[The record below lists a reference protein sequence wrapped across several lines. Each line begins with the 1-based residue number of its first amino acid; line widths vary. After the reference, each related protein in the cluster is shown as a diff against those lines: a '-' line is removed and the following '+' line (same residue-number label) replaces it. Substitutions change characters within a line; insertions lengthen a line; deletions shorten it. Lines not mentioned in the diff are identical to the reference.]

1 MNIGKKIKELRTK
14 KLMTQAELAGDVITR
29 NMLSCIE
36 NGSAQPSLGT
46 LRHIASKLGVPTGY
60 LLADEDEENLYAKM
74 SEMKDIKSAYLSG
87 NYRICLDM
95 CMNTQIED
103 DDEIALIAAEC
114 SLAIA
119 KEKFSEGFLRG
130 TAYYLD
136 EAIGFADS
144 TVYHTE
150 HIRSAASVYFRY
162 MRNVSATLTSDI
174 IDEEEE
180 IQPFAF
186 DDFSKYAIAFEALE
200 AGNARLMQYFLSSLD
215 ENSPY
220 ALHIRAKSDMN
231 ERRFDKAYDD
241 LYAILIHPHKIEEP
255 LMYFVFCDL
264 EICCKEQKDFKGAY
278 EYSNAKLNIL
288 QKMLSDVDE

>member
-174 IDEEEE
+174 IDDEEE

-200 AGNARLMQYFLSSLD
+200 AGNARLVQYFLSSLD

-220 ALHIRAKSDMN
+220 ALHIRAKSEMN

-264 EICCKEQKDFKGAY
+264 EICCKEQKDFTGAY

>member
-46 LRHIASKLGVPTGY
+46 LRHIAAKLGVPVGY
-60 LLADEDEENLYAKM
+60 LLADEAEDILYAKM
-74 SEMKDIKSAYLSG
+74 SEMKDIKNAYLSG
-87 NYRICLDM
+87 NYKICRDM
-95 CMNTQIED
+95 CINTQIEE
-103 DDEIALIAAEC
+103 DDEVSLIAAEC

-119 KEKFSEGFLRG
+119 KEQFADGFLRS

-136 EAIGFADS
+136 EAISFADN
-144 TVYHTE
+144 TAYYTD
-150 HIRSAASVYFRY
+150 HIRSTAAIYFRY
-162 MRNVSATLTSDI
+162 MRSISATLTSDI
-174 IDEEEE
+174 IDEEAE
-180 IQPFAF
+180 IKPFAF

-200 AGNARLMQYFLSSLD
+200 RGNARLVQYFTSSL
-215 ENSPY
+215 EEGSPY
-220 ALHIRAKSDMN
+220 ALHIRARVAMN
-231 ERRFDKAYDD
+231 ERRFDRAYED
-241 LYAILIHPHKIEEP
+241 LYAILINPHKIQEP

-264 EICCKEQKDFKGAY
+264 EICCKEQKNFKGAY

-288 QKMLSDVDE
+288 QKMLSDNDD

>member
-1 MNIGKKIKELRTK
+1 MNIGRKIKELRTK

-46 LRHIASKLGVPTGY
+46 LRHIASKLGVPVGY
-60 LLADEDEENLYAKM
+60 LLADEEEENLYAKM
-74 SEMKDIKSAYLSG
+74 SEMKDVKNAYLSG
-87 NYRICLDM
+87 NYRICRDM
-95 CMNTQIED
+95 CINSQIER
-103 DDEIALIAAEC
+103 DDEISLIAAEA

-119 KEKFSEGFLRG
+119 KESFAQGFLRS

-136 EAIGFADS
+136 EAIGFAEE

-150 HIRSAASVYFRY
+150 HIRSAAALYFRY
-162 MRNVSATLTSDI
+162 MRNVSATLSSDV
-174 IDEEEE
+174 IDEEAP
-180 IQPFAF
+180 IAPFAF
-186 DDFSKYAIAFEALE
+186 DDFSKYAIAFEALAE
-200 AGNARLMQYFLSSLD
+200 ENVRLVQYFLSELPED
-215 ENSPY
+215 SPY
-220 ALHIRAKSDMN
+220 ALHIRARMSMN
-231 ERRFDKAYDD
+231 ERRFERAYED
-241 LYAILIHPHKIEEP
+241 LYAILIHPRKIEEP

-288 QKMLSDVDE
+288 QKMLSDNDD

>member
-150 HIRSAASVYFRY
+150 HIRSAASIYFRY

-200 AGNARLMQYFLSSLD
+200 AGNARLVQYFLSSLD

-288 QKMLSDVDE
+288 QKMLSDVAE

>member
-46 LRHIASKLGVPTGY
+46 LRHIASKLGVPMGY
-60 LLADEDEENLYAKM
+60 LLADEAEETLYAKM
-74 SEMKDIKSAYLSG
+74 SEMKDIKNAYLSG
-87 NYRICLDM
+87 NYRICRDM
-95 CMNTQIED
+95 CMNTQIEG

-119 KEKFSEGFLRG
+119 KEEFSEGFLRS

-136 EAIGFADS
+136 EAIGFADA
-144 TVYHTE
+144 TAYYTE
-150 HIRSAASVYFRY
+150 HIRSAASIYFRY
-162 MRNVSATLTSDI
+162 MRNVSATLTSDV
-174 IDEEEE
+174 IDEEAE
-180 IQPFAF
+180 IKPFAF
-186 DDFSKYAIAFEALE
+186 DDFSKYAIAFEAIE
-200 AGNARLMQYFLSSLD
+200 EGNTRLVQYFLTTLD
-215 ENSPY
+215 EDSPY
-220 ALHIRAKSDMN
+220 TLHISARSAMREN
-231 ERRFDKAYDD
+231 RFEQAYED

>member
-136 EAIGFADS
+136 EAIGFADA

-200 AGNARLMQYFLSSLD
+200 AGNARLVQYFLSSLD

>member
-14 KLMTQAELAGDVITR
+14 KIMTQAELAGDVITR

-46 LRHIASKLGVPTGY
+46 LRHIASKLGVPVGY
-60 LLADEDEENLYAKM
+60 LLADEAEESIYAKM
-74 SEMKDIKSAYLSG
+74 SEMKDIKHAYLSG
-87 NYRICLDM
+87 NYRICRDM
-95 CMNTQIED
+95 CINTQIEG
-103 DDEIALIAAEC
+103 DDEISLIAAEC

-119 KEKFSEGFLRG
+119 KESFAAGFLRSA
-130 TAYYLD
+130 AYYLD
-136 EAIGFADS
+136 EAIGFADQ

-150 HIRSAASVYFRY
+150 HIRSAAAVCFRY

-180 IQPFAF
+180 IKPFAF
-186 DDFSKYAIAFEALE
+186 DDFSKYAVAFEALE
-200 AGNARLMQYFLSSLD
+200 AENTRLVQYFLASLD

-220 ALHIRAKSDMN
+220 ALHIRARMAMK
-231 ERRFDKAYDD
+231 ETRFDNAYED

-288 QKMLSDVDE
+288 QKMLSDNDE

>member
-200 AGNARLMQYFLSSLD
+200 AGNARLVQYFLSSLD

>member
-150 HIRSAASVYFRY
+150 HIRSAASIYFRY

-200 AGNARLMQYFLSSLD
+200 AGNARLVQYFLSSLD